1 VPIDPDA
8 VARKRYFGLLSNS
21 RALIKAG
28 MRDAA
33 RVKLRQIIKE
43 ASGTRISIAAQQE
56 LDALPPH

>member
-1 VPIDPDA
+1 
-8 VARKRYFGLLSNS
+8 
-21 RALIKAG
+21 